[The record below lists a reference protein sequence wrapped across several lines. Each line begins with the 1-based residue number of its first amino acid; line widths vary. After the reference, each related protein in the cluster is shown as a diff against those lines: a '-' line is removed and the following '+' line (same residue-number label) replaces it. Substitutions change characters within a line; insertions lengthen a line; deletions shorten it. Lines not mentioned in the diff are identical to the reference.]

1 MKVSVIGCGNVG
13 VSIAADLSLKGH
25 EVSLIKT
32 SDRESGVY
40 LALLANAGAVFLKE
54 RGEYKEASLGEV
66 TRDLSRMADS
76 DVVIV
81 TVQSTCH
88 ESLIRRMSPYLS
100 ERQTVICICGY
111 MSVFYFRKYCDPCP
125 AVAETTGPYLEG
137 RVDLEDTPGKVVFRV
152 GCRLSL
158 CPMSLVATADRER
171 HIDRIRSLS
180 GSFRNECSVVEA
192 ALLNPNMVLHTAGS
206 LMSLSRIEFSGGD
219 FCMYREAY
227 ARGNEATLNVM
238 FGLDTEKK
246 IVLRAL
252 GQKSVGVLEAAGFAG
267 DNRMESFHRYSESGD
282 RAAGPTSVRSR
293 YIVEDVSQGLVL
305 LESIADR
312 IGVAAPIASSLISV
326 AGAALGRDF
335 REEGRTLR
343 RLGAQDYIDALW
355 KVKAT

>member
-13 VSIAADLSLKGH
+13 VSIAADLSIKGQ
-25 EVSLIKT
+25 EVTLIKT
-32 SDRESGVY
+32 SDHRSEVFM
-40 LALLANAGAVFLKE
+40 ALLANSGAVFLKE
-54 RGEYKEASLGEV
+54 RGEYKEAVLGEI

-81 TVQSTCH
+81 TVQSACH

-111 MSVFYFRKYCDPCP
+111 MSYFYFRKYCDPCP

-158 CPMSLVATADRER
+158 CPMSLATTADRGR

-180 GSFRNECSVVEA
+180 GSFRNEYSVVEA
-192 ALLNPNMVLHTAGS
+192 ALLNPNMVLHTVGS
-206 LMSLSRIEFSGGD
+206 LMSLSRIEYSGGD

-246 IVLRAL
+246 IVLKTL
-252 GQKSVGVLEAAGFAG
+252 GQKPIGILEAAGFAG
-267 DNRMESFHRYSESGD
+267 DNRMESFHRYSESGE
-282 RAAGPTSVRSR
+282 RATGPTSVRSR

-305 LESIADR
+305 LESIANR
-312 IGVAAPIASSLISV
+312 IDVRTPVTSSIITLS
-326 AGAALGRDF
+326 GAALGRDF
-335 REEGRTLR
+335 REEGRTLN
-343 RLGAQDYIDALW
+343 RLGAQDYIYALW
-355 KVKAT
+355 KRRAT